1 MPLILDTVEYLRR
14 AGQDRIA
21 VTLDLRTDHGIAS
34 LGDTLAVLRTAGWN
48 VRFLMLDAKTDTLVK
63 RFSETRGG
71 IPSPASRAR

>member
-48 VRFLMLDAKTDTLVK
+48 V
-63 RFSETRGG
+63 
-71 IPSPASRAR
+71 AS